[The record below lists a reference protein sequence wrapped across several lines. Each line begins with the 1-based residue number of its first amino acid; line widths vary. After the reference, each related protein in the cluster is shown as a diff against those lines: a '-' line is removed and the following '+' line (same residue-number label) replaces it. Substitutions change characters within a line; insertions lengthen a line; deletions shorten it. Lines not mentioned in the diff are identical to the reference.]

1 METYEELYEK
11 YPNKEKVG
19 VSLFKIIWNY
29 LERKED
35 ERINDYS
42 KINDFTDS
50 ILDIIK
56 YYKIIN
62 NVVDPNE
69 ELYEKFQKI
78 YNDNSIKLKKFILYY
93 KLLIDKNDDDNN
105 KKLKIHMEDEDN
117 IPVIDKIKEFIEIL
131 NSEKEENL
139 LNTEVNNDEELP
151 EDIKNKLIQDI
162 ETLNNFYR
170 ENQIDAIKI
179 QRKQGFK
186 NGIHAQIM
194 GAGKSYIILQTID
207 DIFNKEIYQSNQSKN
222 LILLITYRQ
231 EIFRNWFFK
240 KDKDNEGKYIKNVE
254 AYKEWKD
261 NKIIDLNN
269 YDIIDCIN
277 DKDKKQ
283 FENLSTTNKKTIVII
298 NTTFFNNIDHSK
310 IKENIKA
317 VIIDEC
323 HCITQK
329 IFTDKLSL
337 IQSNI
342 PFIGFSATPLRD
354 TNKNSKTNLIKFF
367 GNDNK
372 LNIISSYT
380 LMDAI
385 HDNVVLPFK
394 YHLVQASENTNT
406 KEKAFESIFKGKIYP
421 DLPFKKVCAWSRN
434 QYLLKDWHEYIKNS
448 AKYLKLYI
456 NSSFNDNPIYNDT
469 PKDFEEFK
477 KETKPTMMLCINMFK
492 EGTDVPELDCGLYL
506 DPVKKRSTIVS
517 LQTAGRVLRLDQ
529 KYPNNKKKYGTLIDF
544 YIKKG
549 DKKNEDLTVN
559 KIITYY
565 ESLINLT
572 DNMDEKERFQEFKKI
587 IDKIELKPTE
597 NKIIL
602 KIDNDPKHNCEF
614 FINTVDFTEFTKLYK
629 KKINKLIG
637 IKEDEALQIEFNNSL
652 EIFKTKFKFNINTN
666 FEKDYN
672 NQEDKYGLPDIF
684 NDYYFQFK
692 KFLDDKT
699 LYEWLE
705 INTDHLIKSKKCC
718 KKFLSDNKIIINEDI
733 DYYNVCKKYDCLPKD
748 PRIFYGIDNFRGIK
762 HEFIKCIIHH
772 EI

>member
-35 ERINDYS
+35 ERINDYK
-42 KINDFTDS
+42 KIADFTDS
-50 ILDIIK
+50 ITDIIN
-56 YYKIIN
+56 YYNIIN
-62 NVVDPNE
+62 NVVDPME

-93 KLLIDKNDDDNN
+93 KLLIDKNDDNN
-105 KKLKIHMEDEDN
+105 KKKLEVHMEDEDN
-117 IPVIDKIKEFIEIL
+117 IPVIDKIKEFIKTL
-131 NSEKEENL
+131 NSQKEENL
-139 LNTEVNNDEELP
+139 LNTEVNNDEEIP
-151 EDIKNKLIQDI
+151 EDVKNKLMQDI

-170 ENQIDAIKI
+170 DNQIEAIKN
-179 QRKQGFK
+179 QRNQGFK

-207 DIFNKEIYQSNQSKN
+207 DFNNKEIYQINQSKN

-240 KDKDNEGKYIKNVE
+240 KDNDGKYVKNVE

-323 HCITQK
+323 HCITQT
-329 IFTDKLSL
+329 IFTNKLSL

-394 YHLVQASENTNT
+394 YHLVQSSENMNNG
-406 KEKAFESIFKGKIYP
+406 EVAFESIFKGKIYP
-421 DLPFKKVCAWSRN
+421 DLPFKKICAWSRN
-434 QYLLKDWHEYIKNS
+434 QGLLEKWHEYIKNS

-469 PKDFEEFK
+469 PKDFAEFK
-477 KETKPTMMLCINMFK
+477 KEINPTMMLCINMFK

-629 KKINKLIG
+629 KKVNKLIG

-672 NQEDKYGLPDIF
+672 NQEDKCGLSDIF

-718 KKFLSDNKIIINEDI
+718 KKFLIDNKIIINDDI
-733 DYYNVCKKYDCLPKD
+733 DYYSVCKKYECLPNNL
-748 PRIFYGIDNFRGIK
+748 I
-762 HEFIKCIIHH
+762 
-772 EI
+772 

>member
-117 IPVIDKIKEFIEIL
+117 IPVIYKIKEFIEIL

-139 LNTEVNNDEELP
+139 LNTEIDNQEEIP
-151 EDIKNKLIQDI
+151 EDVKNKLMQDI

-170 ENQIDAIKI
+170 DNQIEAIKN
-179 QRKQGFK
+179 QRNQGFK

-207 DIFNKEIYQSNQSKN
+207 DLNNKEIYQINQSKN

-240 KDKDNEGKYIKNVE
+240 KDNDGKYVKNVE

-323 HCITQK
+323 HCITQT
-329 IFTDKLSL
+329 IFTNKLSL

-469 PKDFEEFK
+469 PKDFAEFK
-477 KETKPTMMLCINMFK
+477 KEINPTMMLCINMFK

-629 KKINKLIG
+629 KKVNKLIG

-672 NQEDKYGLPDIF
+672 NQEDKCGLSDIF

-748 PRIFYGIDNFRGIK
+748 PFEYYRFQDFSDIKKEFKIGNTINFI
-762 HEFIKCIIHH
+762 
-772 EI
+772 